1 LINVP
6 PLSPQFRHNSST
18 NLLFASSEQNHH
30 QLQQYRLSNHEIQ
43 QYYPMDKTHGAVID
57 SSNDSRSTGNGI
69 RNGFRPS
76 TIRHHKL
83 RLTTAISQRNN
94 HNNENKD
101 SLPKLTFTPSQA
113 SAKLKS
119 EIDHINNKLIK
130 TKESSKSLRLQNIR
144 VRRKISIMINK
155 TFMNSFPRN

>member
-1 LINVP
+1 
-6 PLSPQFRHNSST
+6 
-18 NLLFASSEQNHH
+18 
-30 QLQQYRLSNHEIQ
+30 
-43 QYYPMDKTHGAVID
+43 MDKTHGAVID

-83 RLTTAISQRNN
+83 RLTTAVSQR
-94 HNNENKD
+94 NNENKD
-101 SLPKLTFTPSQA
+101 SLPKVTFIPSQA

-155 TFMNSFPRN
+155 T